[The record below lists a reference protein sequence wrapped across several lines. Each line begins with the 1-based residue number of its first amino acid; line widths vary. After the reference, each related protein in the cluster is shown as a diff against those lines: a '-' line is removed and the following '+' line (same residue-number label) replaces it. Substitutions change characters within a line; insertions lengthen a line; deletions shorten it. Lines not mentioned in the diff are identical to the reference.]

1 MSWQP
6 HWVCLSRTDGGVI
19 EILSSSQS
27 GSESDLCIVGVD
39 GAKDEGVR
47 QLACRDIIVISSDS
61 EPARQDKDGA
71 PLQTVKDSMCVAS
84 YIHVVSFVVF
94 TCGYYGV
101 TMVTPMG
108 SQCVFTICL
117 H

>member
-71 PLQTVKDSMCVAS
+71 PLQTVKTACV
-84 YIHVVSFVVF
+84 
-94 TCGYYGV
+94 
-101 TMVTPMG
+101 
-108 SQCVFTICL
+108 
-117 H
+117 

>member
-1 MSWQP
+1 M
-6 HWVCLSRTDGGVI
+6 I

-47 QLACRDIIVISSDS
+47 QLACHDIIVISSDS

-71 PLQTVKDSMCVAS
+71 PLQTVKEQHVCSL
-84 YIHVVSFVVF
+84 IH
-94 TCGYYGV
+94 TCGIFRGV
-101 TMVTPMG
+101 YMW
-108 SQCVFTICL
+108 L
-117 H
+117 LW

>member
-47 QLACRDIIVISSDS
+47 QLACHDIIVISSDS

-71 PLQTVKDSMCVAS
+71 PLQTVKEQHVCSL
-84 YIHVVSFVVF
+84 IH
-94 TCGYYGV
+94 TCGIFLGV
-101 TMVTPMG
+101 YMW
-108 SQCVFTICL
+108 L
-117 H
+117 LW